1 MVFVRHN
8 ETGVRGTSLEEPAPK
23 QQNTDTAP
31 TVASGPRCPTPPNL
45 YLLCAVGFI
54 AHIGMSKHIGSVL
67 QFYLYSAEMS
77 LAIVLSWML
86 EVPS

>member
-8 ETGVRGTSLEEPAPK
+8 ETGAGTSLEEPAPK

-31 TVASGPRCPTPPNL
+31 TARPRCPRPNL